1 MKRFALGLAYRVWN
15 TTRPALPLS
24 AYRNHSFK
32 LFGVDTGLL
41 AALAALPA
49 RAVLDGNAVFTHF
62 KGALAEQFVQQE
74 LRATGD
80 EPATWMP
87 SNSTAEIDFLIQ
99 GVDGVVPVE
108 VKAERNLKAKSLAV
122 YRAAHSPALSIRTS
136 LAPHLFSGGLL
147 DLPLP
152 AIGAWRRY
160 VAP

>member
-1 MKRFALGLAYRVWN
+1 MEGKSVPQTARSQRGAPGRENLAV
-15 TTRPALPLS
+15 
-24 AYRNHSFK
+24 
-32 LFGVDTGLL
+32 
-41 AALAALPA
+41 
-49 RAVLDGNAVFTHF
+49 
-62 KGALAEQFVQQE
+62 
-74 LRATGD
+74 
-80 EPATWMP
+80 
-87 SNSTAEIDFLIQ
+87 LIQ
-99 GVDGVVPVE
+99 GVDSVVPVE

>member
-41 AALAALPA
+41 AA
-49 RAVLDGNAVFTHF
+49 
-62 KGALAEQFVQQE
+62 Q
-74 LRATGD
+74 
-80 EPATWMP
+80 
-87 SNSTAEIDFLIQ
+87 
-99 GVDGVVPVE
+99 
-108 VKAERNLKAKSLAV
+108 AKSLAV

-160 VAP
+160 VAPWNAWNPAESGAVELTSDWFETIVRPTGLDAIVPRGKSPGETPFFPRSCGGPRHAQGGVEGPSHL